1 MHKMQALAFPKFS
14 CMIVF
19 YIKNHCGFVF
29 FLAWFVCLV
38 WFFSPVLPS
47 EVFGGF
53 CGNGII
59 WNFGPDSGKYC
70 ECIKSVSCKLTCKGE
85 HVTCC

>member
-1 MHKMQALAFPKFS
+1 MQALAFPKFS

-29 FLAWFVCLV
+29 FGLVCLV
-38 WFFSPVLPS
+38 WVFSPVLPS